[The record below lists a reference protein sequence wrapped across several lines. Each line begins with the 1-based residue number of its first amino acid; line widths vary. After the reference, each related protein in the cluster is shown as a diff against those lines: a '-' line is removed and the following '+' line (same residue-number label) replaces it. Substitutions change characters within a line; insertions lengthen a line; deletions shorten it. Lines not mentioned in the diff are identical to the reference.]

1 MKYND
6 ARESLLHAARKA
18 PVAAHG
24 FRVLC
29 NKWAVLA
36 HLLLGEIPERT
47 IFTQSVMERDL
58 RPYFM
63 LTNVSDF
70 SLNLCS

>member
-1 MKYND
+1 LKYKD

-24 FRVLC
+24 FRILC
-29 NKWAVLA
+29 SKWAVLV

-47 IFTQSVMERDL
+47 IFKQSGMERAL

-63 LTNVSDF
+63 LTNVSGF
-70 SLNLCS
+70 SFKCCS